1 MFFLVQAPDEYDAQL
16 IRDAIKGLGT
26 SKSFFFLNDKSHS
39 LDDSELVEVVCTRN
53 NAQIKAMKAAY
64 SRLYGK
70 DMEKDVADDT
80 SGDYRNLLMAIL
92 RADRPETQPVNV
104 EEAKKDAQTL
114 YQAGEGRMGTG
125 NFILEQLESHFL

>member
-1 MFFLVQAPDEYDAQL
+1 
-16 IRDAIKGLGT
+16 
-26 SKSFFFLNDKSHS
+26 
-39 LDDSELVEVVCTRN
+39 
-53 NAQIKAMKAAY
+53 MKAAY

-125 NFILEQLESHFL
+125 NFMMGQLESHFLQMKRLSFKS